1 MKPWQPCKHC
11 YLRDSYCENAEREQP
26 CVPVQEY
33 LESDYKIKQLQK
45 NLEVSEKEHYKT
57 LQQLSIATKA
67 LEETKRRIESFNED
81 PMNKISFMAYGTLH
95 DCLGVAKKA
104 LKEIDVVGT

>member
-1 MKPWQPCKHC
+1 MMKPWQPCKHC

-26 CVPVQEY
+26 CVLVQEY
-33 LESDYKIKQLQK
+33 LESSYKIKQLQK

-67 LEETKRRIESFNED
+67 LREYARGDSD
-81 PMNKISFMAYGTLH
+81 AG
-95 DCLGVAKKA
+95 DGCLYEMPAPSLAQQA
-104 LKEIDVVGT
+104 LKEIDLVGT

>member
-33 LESDYKIKQLQK
+33 LESVYKIKRLQK
-45 NLEVSEKEHYKT
+45 NLEVSEKEHYKA

-67 LEETKRRIESFNED
+67 LEEYAD
-81 PMNKISFMAYGTLH
+81 PQMWEMDGFCYKDG
-95 DCLGVAKKA
+95 DVARQA
-104 LKEIDVVGT
+104 LKEMEKV

>member
-33 LESDYKIKQLQK
+33 LESSYKIKQLQK
-45 NLEVSEKEHYKT
+45 NLEVSENEHYKT
-57 LQQLSIATKA
+57 LQQLAIATKA
-67 LEETKRRIESFNED
+67 LREYAEDTYWWSTKYMDEAIFREKGYEI
-81 PMNKISFMAYGTLH
+81 AQQ
-95 DCLGVAKKA
+95 A
-104 LKEIDVVGT
+104 LKEIDLVGT